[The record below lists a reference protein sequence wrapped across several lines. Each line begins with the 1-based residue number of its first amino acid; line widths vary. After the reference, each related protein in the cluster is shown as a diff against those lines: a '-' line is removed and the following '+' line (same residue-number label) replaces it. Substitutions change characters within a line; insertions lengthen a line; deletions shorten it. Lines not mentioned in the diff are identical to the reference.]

1 MSHNCFISF
10 KKEDDY
16 YKEKILTKLGS
27 ERILGRAL
35 DEWIDSPDIDY
46 VMQVIRTKYMAGT
59 TVTIFLIGK
68 HSSEKEGNDIFGR
81 PKNAFIQRELQATL
95 YDRKGFPRSGL
106 LGVVL
111 PSMESKI
118 YKGPY
123 TCKTCGETHNCVDIS
138 DDTVI
143 KEFSANYYLK
153 KDMGCAYSEAGRFCV
168 LVRYS
173 EFMNN
178 PDKYI
183 DMAYDKLNEP
193 ICDEVHWRELR
204 Q

>member
-10 KKEDDY
+10 KKEDDS
-16 YKEKILTKLGS
+16 YKETILTKLGS

-59 TVTIFLIGK
+59 TVTIFLIGE

-111 PSMESKI
+111 PSMKSKI

-123 TCKTCGETHNCVDIS
+123 TCETCGETHNCVDIS
-138 DDTVI
+138 DNTVI

-183 DMAYDKLNEP
+183 D
-193 ICDEVHWRELR
+193 ICLTNNVI
-204 Q
+204 

>member
-1 MSHNCFISF
+1 MSRNCFISF

-27 ERILGRAL
+27 KRILGRAL
-35 DEWIDSPDIDY
+35 DKWIDSPSIDY
-46 VMQVIRTKYMAGT
+46 VMEVIRKEYMAGT
-59 TVTIFLIGK
+59 TVTIFLIGE
-68 HSSEKEGNDIFGR
+68 HSSEEEGNDILGR

-118 YKGPY
+118 YKGQFI
-123 TCKTCGETHNCVDIS
+123 CETCGETHNHVEIS
-138 DDTVI
+138 DSTVI

-183 DMAYDKLNEP
+183 DMAYDKLKEP
-193 ICDEVHWRELR
+193 ICDEVHWRDLR
-204 Q
+204 

>member
-46 VMQVIRTKYMAGT
+46 VMQVIRTKYMTGT
-59 TVTIFLIGK
+59 TVTIFLIGE

-111 PSMESKI
+111 PSMETKI

-123 TCKTCGETHNCVDIS
+123 TCEKCGETHNCVDIS
-138 DDTVI
+138 DNTVI

-153 KDMGCAYSEAGRFCV
+153 KDKGCAYSEAGRFCV

-183 DMAYDKLNEP
+183 DMAYDKLKEP
-193 ICDEVHWRELR
+193 IFDEVHWRDLR
-204 Q
+204 

>member
-10 KKEDDY
+10 KKEDDC

-46 VMQVIRTKYMAGT
+46 IMQVIRTKYMAGT
-59 TVTIFLIGK
+59 TVTIFLIGE
-68 HSSEKEGNDIFGR
+68 HSSEKEGNDILGR

-118 YKGPY
+118 FKGQHI
-123 TCKTCGETHNCVDIS
+123 CETCGKTHNYVDINDS
-138 DDTVI
+138 TVI

-183 DMAYDKLNEP
+183 DMAYDKLKEP
-193 ICDEVHWRELR
+193 ICDEVHWRDLR
-204 Q
+204 

>member
-59 TVTIFLIGK
+59 TVTIFLIGE
-68 HSSEKEGNDIFGR
+68 HSSEKEGNDILGR
-81 PKNAFIQRELQATL
+81 PNNSFIQRELQATL

-123 TCKTCGETHNCVDIS
+123 TCETCGETHNCVDIS
-138 DDTVI
+138 DNTVI

-193 ICDEVHWRELR
+193 ICGEVHWRDLR
-204 Q
+204 K

>member
-1 MSHNCFISF
+1 
-10 KKEDDY
+10 
-16 YKEKILTKLGS
+16 
-27 ERILGRAL
+27 
-35 DEWIDSPDIDY
+35 
-46 VMQVIRTKYMAGT
+46 
-59 TVTIFLIGK
+59 
-68 HSSEKEGNDIFGR
+68 
-81 PKNAFIQRELQATL
+81 
-95 YDRKGFPRSGL
+95 
-106 LGVVL
+106 
-111 PSMESKI
+111 MESKI

-123 TCKTCGETHNCVDIS
+123 TCETCGETHNCVDIS
-138 DDTVI
+138 DNTVI

-193 ICDEVHWRELR
+193 ICGEVHWRDLR
-204 Q
+204 K

>member
-16 YKEKILTKLGS
+16 YKREILTKLGS
-27 ERILGRAL
+27 KRILGRAL
-35 DEWIDSPDIDY
+35 DKWIDSPNIDY
-46 VMQVIRTKYMAGT
+46 VMEVIRKEYMAGT
-59 TVTIFLIGK
+59 TVTIFLIGE
-68 HSSEKEGNDIFGR
+68 HSSEKEGNDICGR

-95 YDRKGFPRSGL
+95 YDGNGFPRSGL

-111 PSMESKI
+111 PSMEAKI
-118 YKGPY
+118 YKGQY
-123 TCKTCGETHNCVDIS
+123 ICKTCGETHNYVDINDS
-138 DDTVI
+138 TVI

-183 DMAYDKLNEP
+183 DIAYDKLKEP
-193 ICDEVHWRELR
+193 ICDEVHWRDLR
-204 Q
+204 

>member
-10 KKEDDY
+10 KKEDDF

-35 DEWIDSPDIDY
+35 NEWIDSSDIDY

-59 TVTIFLIGK
+59 TVTIFLIGE
-68 HSSEKEGNDIFGR
+68 HSSEKEGNDIYGR

-118 YKGPY
+118 YKGQHI
-123 TCKTCGETHNCVDIS
+123 CEICGKTHNYINI
-138 DDTVI
+138 DDTTVI
-143 KEFSANYYLK
+143 KEFSANYFLK
-153 KDMGCAYSEAGRFCV
+153 KDLGCAYSEAGSFCV

-173 EFMNN
+173 EFMND

-183 DMAYDKLNEP
+183 DMAYDKLKEP
-193 ICDEVHWRELR
+193 ICDEVHWRDLR
-204 Q
+204 

>member
-10 KKEDDY
+10 KKEDDS

-59 TVTIFLIGK
+59 TVTIFLIGE

-123 TCKTCGETHNCVDIS
+123 TCETCGETHNCVDIS
-138 DDTVI
+138 DNTVI

-193 ICDEVHWRELR
+193 ICDEVHWRDLR
-204 Q
+204 K

>member
-35 DEWIDSPDIDY
+35 DKWIDSPSIDG
-46 VMQVIRTKYMAGT
+46 VMEVIRKEYMAGT
-59 TVTIFLIGK
+59 AVTIFLIGE
-68 HSSEKEGNDIFGR
+68 HSSEKEGNDILGR

-123 TCKTCGETHNCVDIS
+123 TCETCGETHNCVDIS
-138 DDTVI
+138 DNTVI

-183 DMAYDKLNEP
+183 DMAYDKLKEP
-193 ICDEVHWRELR
+193 ICDEVHWRDLR
-204 Q
+204 

>member
-10 KKEDDY
+10 KKEDDS

-35 DEWIDSPDIDY
+35 DEWIDSQDIDY
-46 VMQVIRTKYMAGT
+46 VMQVIRTKCMAGT
-59 TVTIFLIGK
+59 TVTIFLIGE
-68 HSSEKEGNDIFGR
+68 HSSEKEGNDNFGR

-118 YKGPY
+118 YKGSY
-123 TCKTCGETHNCVDIS
+123 TCETCGETHNYVDIN
-138 DDTVI
+138 DNTVI

-183 DMAYDKLNEP
+183 DMAYDKLKEP
-193 ICDEVHWRELR
+193 ICNEVHWRDLR
-204 Q
+204 

>member
-59 TVTIFLIGK
+59 TVTIFLIGE
-68 HSSEKEGNDIFGR
+68 HSSEKEGNDILER

-95 YDRKGFPRSGL
+95 YDGESFPRSGL

-118 YKGPY
+118 YKGSY
-123 TCKTCGETHNCVDIS
+123 TCETCGETHNCVDIS
-138 DDTVI
+138 DNTVI

-193 ICDEVHWRELR
+193 ICDEVHWRDLR
-204 Q
+204 K